1 MGFTMNTAL
10 LLGYIGAGLMVGM
23 SGIGSAVGTSISA
36 MTTVGALKKNKDAF
50 GSCLVLSALPG
61 TQGLYGFAAFFI
73 MQPYLTA
80 EINIFQGAAILGAG
94 IAVGL
99 ACMVSAI
106 FQGKVCA
113 NGVEAIGNGYDV
125 FGNTIIVAVFPELY
139 AIVSF
144 ATAFLISGV
153 LGA

>member
-1 MGFTMNTAL
+1 MGFSMNTAL

-23 SGIGSAVGTSISA
+23 SGIGSAVGTAISA
-36 MTTVGALKKNKDAF
+36 MTTIGALKKNKDVF
-50 GSCLVLSALPG
+50 GSCLVLSAIPG

-73 MQPYLTA
+73 MQPHLNANIT
-80 EINIFQGAAILGAG
+80 IFQGAAILGAG

-99 ACMVSAI
+99 ACMVSGI

-113 NGVEAIGNGYDV
+113 NGVEALGNGYDV

-144 ATAFLISGV
+144 ATAFLISG
-153 LGA
+153 LIA

>member
-1 MGFTMNTAL
+1 MDYTMNTAL
-10 LLGYIGAGLMVGM
+10 FLGYIGVGLMVGL
-23 SGIGSAVGTSISA
+23 SGIGSAVGTAISA
-36 MTTVGALKKNKDAF
+36 MTTIGAIKKNKDAF

-73 MQPYLTA
+73 MQPYLVST
-80 EINIFQGAAILGAG
+80 ISIFQGSAILGAG

-99 ACMVSAI
+99 ACMLSGI

-113 NGVEAIGNGYDV
+113 NGVEALGNGYDV

-144 ATAFLISGV
+144 ATAFLISG
-153 LGA
+153 LIA

>member
-10 LLGYIGAGLMVGM
+10 LLGYIGAGLMVGL
-23 SGIGSAVGTSISA
+23 SGVGSAVGTSISA

-80 EINIFQGAAILGAG
+80 DITIFQGTAILGAG
-94 IAVGL
+94 GGCAGRICAKAYVGNFRRERGL
-99 ACMVSAI
+99 PA
-106 FQGKVCA
+106 F
-113 NGVEAIGNGYDV
+113 
-125 FGNTIIVAVFPELY
+125 FPQ
-139 AIVSF
+139 
-144 ATAFLISGV
+144 
-153 LGA
+153 

>member
-1 MGFTMNTAL
+1 MNYTMNAAL

-23 SGIGSAVGTSISA
+23 AGIGSAVGTSISA
-36 MTTVGALKKNKDAF
+36 STTIGALKKNKEIF

-61 TQGLYGFAAFFI
+61 TQGLYGFGAFFI
-73 MQPYLTA
+73 MQQHLTA
-80 EINIFQGAAILGAG
+80 DITIFKGTAILGAG

-99 ACMVSAI
+99 ACMVSGI

-113 NGVEAIGNGYDV
+113 NGVEALGNGYDV

-144 ATAFLISGV
+144 ATAFLISG
-153 LGA
+153 LLA

>member
-80 EINIFQGAAILGAG
+80 DINIFH
-94 IAVGL
+94 AVGL

>member
-10 LLGYIGAGLMVGM
+10 LLGYIGAGIMVGM

-80 EINIFQGAAILGAG
+80 DITIFQGAATAVLVFVKYFLPAG
-94 IAVGL
+94 TVTFWSYSII
-99 ACMVSAI
+99 S
-106 FQGKVCA
+106 
-113 NGVEAIGNGYDV
+113 
-125 FGNTIIVAVFPELY
+125 IIVSLVVGIPASLFWSKITGKTSEVPEHTTIY
-139 AIVSF
+139 D
-144 ATAFLISGV
+144 T
-153 LGA
+153 

>member
-10 LLGYIGAGLMVGM
+10 LLGYLGAGLMVGM

-80 EINIFQGAAILGAG
+80 DISIFQGAAILGAG

-113 NGVEAIGNGYDV
+113 NGVES
-125 FGNTIIVAVFPELY
+125 LY
-139 AIVSF
+139 GFSYIPR
-144 ATAFLISGV
+144 
-153 LGA
+153 